1 MLSEILSKLTPA
13 ETHYIAN
20 FPKGKIQDFVRLTF
34 SDLLLKQV
42 LYLSAEQGIEDSSFV
57 CRGKQFLNYK
67 PLKHETILTQP
78 FTEDATLNI
87 SLMNLIKIA
96 YEKIRGT
103 DYKYYYLYSERL
115 ASYFKQNILL
125 KGIGLRVLNKEGLV
139 LQQKI
144 REFFSTIEREVEAK
158 QFSIEHIA
166 NKVLP
171 IKGNILLLP
180 TLDASLVEEMY
191 QLQQKPSEGEAYDF
205 GAFYRISTKE
215 RKEFDPSGV
224 IEFLQELFESLTDT
238 MDTVSTSDA
247 GGGDSGCSGCGGCG
261 G

>member
-13 ETHYIAN
+13 ETHYLAN
-20 FPKGKIQDFVRLTF
+20 HPKGKVQDFVRLTF

-42 LYLSAEQGIEDSSFV
+42 LQIPLIEEIEDNSFV
-57 CRGKQFLNYK
+57 CRGKLFLDYQ

-78 FTEDATLNI
+78 FAEDATLNI
-87 SLMNLIKIA
+87 SLTNLIKIA

-103 DYKYYYLYSERL
+103 DYKYYYLYSNRL
-115 ASYFKQNILL
+115 APYFKQNMLL
-125 KGIGLRVLNKEGLV
+125 KGIGLRMLNKEGLA

-144 REFFSTIEREVEAK
+144 RDFFNTIEREVEAK

-171 IKGNILLLP
+171 INGNILLLP
-180 TLDASLVEEMY
+180 TLDANLVEEIY
-191 QLQQKPSEGEAYDF
+191 QLQQESPEVGAYDF
-205 GAFYRISTKE
+205 AAFYRISTKE

-224 IEFLQELFESLTDT
+224 IEFLQELFESLTDS
-238 MDTVSTSDA
+238 MDAVSTSDA
-247 GGGDSGCSGCGGCG
+247 GGGDSGCGGCG
-261 G
+261 S